1 MKAVFSQFLWGDVE
15 LSTERFL
22 HIQERHPGTL
32 PDYELELQTTIANP
46 DLIRQSEKDTSAWLF
61 SKWFTSIRNGEPR
74 LIALL
79 RKLITPYQAFL
90 NKIPIF
96 RGAQRSIFNRY
107 HYCRS

>member
-1 MKAVFSQFLWGDVE
+1 MKAVFSQFLGGNVE

-61 SKWFTSIRNGEPR
+61 SKWFTSIRKGR
-74 LIALL
+74 FLIVIIIAEANPQRFWVVTAYTA
-79 RKLITPYQAFL
+79 RKITGGITAWKKP
-90 NKIPIF
+90 
-96 RGAQRSIFNRY
+96 
-107 HYCRS
+107 